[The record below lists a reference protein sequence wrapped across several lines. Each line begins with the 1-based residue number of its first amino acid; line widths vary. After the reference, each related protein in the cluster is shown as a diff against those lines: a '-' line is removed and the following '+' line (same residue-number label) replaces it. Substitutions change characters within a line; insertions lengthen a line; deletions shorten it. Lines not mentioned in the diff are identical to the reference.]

1 MRTGIQMRRR
11 RRWIALALAT
21 ASLAT
26 ASAADAR
33 PDSGEPGVTPPAP
46 PAQEVELVTPDSFDW
61 ADAGIGAGAAAGI
74 LVLAGAAAGAGLRR
88 RLTGSRQRAEG
99 VLS

>member
-1 MRTGIQMRRR
+1 MRTRIQIHRRP
-11 RRWIALALAT
+11 RWIALALAT

-33 PDSGEPGVTPPAP
+33 PDSGTPGVTPPAP

-74 LVLAGAAAGAGLRR
+74 VVLLGAAAGAGLRR
-88 RLTGSRQRAEG
+88 RPSPRRQAEG
-99 VLS
+99 MVS